1 MAIPRTF
8 GAVTA
13 CLCLFGASG
22 VLLQRALADPVS
34 SSRRT
39 AVSTTTAPLPPGALE
54 VVAADRAV
62 LVRLCLDGLD
72 DPAVGAYYRAA
83 AAAHPTLAAG
93 IGPDCALA
101 PTAP

>member
-1 MAIPRTF
+1 MATPRTV

-22 VLLQRALADPVS
+22 VLLQRALAEPVS
-34 SSRRT
+34 SSRPT
-39 AVSTTTAPLPPGALE
+39 AVSTTAAVLPPGEMVAR
-54 VVAADRAV
+54 AADRAA
-62 LVRLCLDGLD
+62 LVRLCLDGLQ

-93 IGPDCALA
+93 IGPDCSLA